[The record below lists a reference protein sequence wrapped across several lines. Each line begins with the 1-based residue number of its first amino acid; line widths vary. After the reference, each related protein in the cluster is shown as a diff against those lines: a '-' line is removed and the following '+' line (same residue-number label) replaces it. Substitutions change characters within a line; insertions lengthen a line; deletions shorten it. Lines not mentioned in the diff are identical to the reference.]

1 MKKIRDLFKTRK
13 GVLIIAA
20 LFCITLIAS
29 VVIYFSATDRTE
41 ADALGLPYN
50 SEELLEYKTAYVGDN
65 SKVVNL
71 MRFLPYGEFLTS
83 TTLQTKIAPY
93 VITAEYNFESSA
105 FDRSQLKAKL
115 TNNAAVVFSLVQNV
129 DVILLSADIGG
140 EVTKFDFVR
149 AEFEKEYGA
158 SVWDF
163 SKDAETFEKFLETL
177 VFKVGTF
184 PKKYSLAMSS
194 TPGIQLTTFYYGDA
208 DIDKVHYSTEG
219 GILFTWDTSSGRI
232 SDGKQELELP
242 YGLEAYWSPL
252 SANTKELS
260 KGEHIVMIALFDKNG
275 KNLGKKQIVIASEDN
290 FSYSVK
296 PSLGIIIGMNKSE
309 ERARSMEEAISLAI
323 MARRGAYRSGEIA
336 TEGHIILEV
345 EENGPQIKVYTIAS
359 YGAFGFENGVFTK
372 ISGSGAIPTVITLGK
387 SEEGHHA
394 LLDYKEPQDG
404 AGYTNSIKKMFPSW
418 LQQEA
423 LAAQHYYS
431 NLAEQQEEQAADYL
445 MSIGRN
451 AEVSAAHVDKVLAKI
466 NVEAS
471 NKLFSELGKYDV
483 FINTCPYW
491 IGTIE
496 QIENGVRYIYETSQ
510 EKTRDGYDIVIFRK
524 KDIEGTVIKEAK
536 YKIIGNEPQLM
547 E

>member
-1 MKKIRDLFKTRK
+1 MESIRSLFKTRK
-13 GVLIIAA
+13 GVFILAVLLFIILIVSIA
-20 LFCITLIAS
+20 
-29 VVIYFSATDRTE
+29 IYIFATGRTE
-41 ADALGLPYN
+41 SNALELSYHA
-50 SEELLEYKTAYVGDN
+50 EELLEYKTAYVGDN

-71 MRFLPYGEFLTS
+71 MSRLPYGEFLAS
-83 TTLQTKIAPY
+83 TTLQTKIAPF
-93 VITAEYNFESSA
+93 VITAEYTFEPLS
-105 FDRSQLKAKL
+105 FDKEQLKAKL
-115 TNNAAVVFSLVQNV
+115 SNNAAVVFSLIENA
-129 DVILLSADIGG
+129 DVILYRADVGG
-140 EVTKFDFVR
+140 EVTTYDFARV
-149 AEFEKEYGA
+149 EFEKEYG
-158 SVWDF
+158 VKLWDL
-163 SKDAETFEKFLETL
+163 SKDAESFENFLQSL

-194 TPGIQLTTFYYGDA
+194 APGIQLTTFYYGDA
-208 DIDKVHYSTEG
+208 DIDKVHYSTDG

-232 SDGKQELELP
+232 SNGKQEIEIP

-260 KGEHIVMIALFDKNG
+260 KGDHIVTIALYDKNG
-275 KNLGKKQIVIASEDN
+275 NSLGKKQIVITSDDN
-290 FSYSVK
+290 FSYAVK

-309 ERARSMEEAISLAI
+309 ERARSIEEAIRLAI
-323 MARRGAYRSGEIA
+323 LARGGAYRSGETA

-345 EENGPQIKVYTIAS
+345 TEDGPQIKVYTIAS

-387 SEEGHHA
+387 SEEGHHV
-394 LLDYKEPQDG
+394 LLEYKEPLDG
-404 AGYTNSIKKMFPSW
+404 AGYTDSIKKMFPSW
-418 LQQEA
+418 LQQEV

-445 MSIGRN
+445 KSIGRN
-451 AEVSAAHVDKVLAKI
+451 AEVRAAHVNKVLANI

-471 NKLFSELGKYDV
+471 NKLFSELGKYDA

-510 EKTRDGYDIVIFRK
+510 EKTKDGYDLVIFK
-524 KDIEGTVIKEAK
+524 KMNQDGTVIKEIK
-536 YKIIGNEPQLM
+536 YKIVGSEPQLI